1 MPDPTLQLLDPH
13 SLQFPR
19 MAMATFFTSF
29 CSFQALDSTSEST
42 TDDEHVQSGDATPKN
57 SLEAGKAFSSFN
69 GHLFNRTLLRPVAV
83 TFSTAVT
90 ALVNSKF

>member
-1 MPDPTLQLLDPH
+1 
-13 SLQFPR
+13 
-19 MAMATFFTSF
+19 MATFFTSF

-69 GHLFNRTLLRPVAV
+69 GHLFNRTAHFYDLLLV

-90 ALVNSKF
+90 GLVNSKF